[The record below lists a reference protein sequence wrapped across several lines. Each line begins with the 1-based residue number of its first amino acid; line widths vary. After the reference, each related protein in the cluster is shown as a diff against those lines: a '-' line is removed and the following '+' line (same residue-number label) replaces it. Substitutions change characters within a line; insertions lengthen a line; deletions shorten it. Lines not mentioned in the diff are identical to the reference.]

1 MAEIL
6 ALSIPILLLVAFILQ
21 AMARY
26 QIERAKVLGSQEATA
41 TAELRKMLEE
51 LRETTTQYDLA
62 LDPNPAAHRAQA
74 GRFGEPRGAAG
85 ATAIATGNEV
95 RYKWES

>member
-26 QIERAKVLGSQEATA
+26 QIERAKVFGSQEATA

-62 LDPNPAAHRAQA
+62 LDQTLQRIERKLDDLENRVAQLEQQQSQQVM
-74 GRFGEPRGAAG
+74 R
-85 ATAIATGNEV
+85 
-95 RYKWES
+95 